1 MYRKGSHFMKINMY
15 ILDVFKKI
23 TAVRINMNIFFLK
36 IYETKWSVL
45 YTRIIMS
52 HLNFDFL

>member
-23 TAVRINMNIFFLK
+23 TVRINMNIFFFK